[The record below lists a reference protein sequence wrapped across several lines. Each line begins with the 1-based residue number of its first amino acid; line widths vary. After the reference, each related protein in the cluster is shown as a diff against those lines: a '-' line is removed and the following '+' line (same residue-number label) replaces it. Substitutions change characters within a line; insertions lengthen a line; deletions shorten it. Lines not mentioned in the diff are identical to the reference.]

1 MISSEMKLE
10 LSKLEQNAMIDL
22 FEVDLRG
29 LKDKDGMNGEL
40 YRFYAG

>member
-29 LKDKDGMNGEL
+29 LKDKDGM
-40 YRFYAG
+40 

>member
-1 MISSEMKLE
+1 
-10 LSKLEQNAMIDL
+10 MIDL

-40 YRFYAG
+40 YRF